1 MPGSLHAQ
9 GVSELNF
16 EELRIGSD
24 EEKSGVEEQC
34 WAGMRQ
40 ILIDESIKKKKKSF
54 AVKAGWMWDQGRGH
68 QLSFL
73 YMTSGSVVMAS

>member
-16 EELRIGSD
+16 EKLRIRSD

-40 ILIDESIKKKKKSF
+40 ILIDESIKKKKKILCSESRVDVGSRPWSSAFFSLHDKWVSF
-54 AVKAGWMWDQGRGH
+54 
-68 QLSFL
+68 S
-73 YMTSGSVVMAS
+73 